1 MTSVFFV
8 ALGGAFGATLRYLLS
23 GIINRYFESAF
34 PAGTLGVNLIG
45 CLAVGLLWEPL
56 AQTSLSPHVRTF
68 FLIGVLGAFTTFSTY
83 GIESVNLMRDGEM
96 RLALLNLLPQQ
107 RTGHR
112 LLCSW
117 AWALAGWYTVRS
129 SLYKPLVDRGGMR
142 GPTVA
147 AIKQR
152 KREEGPTACKPL
164 LAEKQIQP
172 CTLATATWPIV
183 TKGASNR
190 IRRPLPGTG
199 LCLAWHRQRRPRGDR
214 SGA

>member
-56 AQTSLSPHVRTF
+56 AQTSLSPQVRTF

-83 GIESVNLMRDGEM
+83 GIESVNLMRDGEP
-96 RLALLNLLPQQ
+96 RLSPAQPLPQQ

-112 LLCSW
+112 LR
-117 AWALAGWYTVRS
+117 AAGTRH
-129 SLYKPLVDRGGMR
+129 
-142 GPTVA
+142 
-147 AIKQR
+147 
-152 KREEGPTACKPL
+152 
-164 LAEKQIQP
+164 QP
-172 CTLATATWPIV
+172 
-183 TKGASNR
+183 
-190 IRRPLPGTG
+190 
-199 LCLAWHRQRRPRGDR
+199 HRQQRALELAR
-214 SGA
+214 